1 MKTPLQKLIFH
12 YKQETMSAEKLQ
24 KIAQEVEQE
33 QGYGG
38 TASGLYADI
47 WMEAYRRLEAN
58 QDKVLDVPKRWTD
71 EAMLAEWM
79 HDTYEE
85 IAAGEGW
92 ETQKDCKVL
101 FDDLPE
107 KNKAVMLKVA
117 GKLLDE
123 GFNDPDLLN
132 QDNDWK
138 RVGELAN
145 EITKIVRNETN

>member
-1 MKTPLQKLIFH
+1 
-12 YKQETMSAEKLQ
+12 MSAEKLQ

-58 QDKVLDVPKRWTD
+58 QDK
-71 EAMLAEWM
+71 
-79 HDTYEE
+79 
-85 IAAGEGW
+85 
-92 ETQKDCKVL
+92 
-101 FDDLPE
+101 
-107 KNKAVMLKVA
+107 
-117 GKLLDE
+117 
-123 GFNDPDLLN
+123 
-132 QDNDWK
+132 DWK